1 MDIKFNIKGLSII
14 RGQIKADDVDVGFSC
29 TEGETANCNECSLE
43 LLENPAV
50 QGLLKK
56 FTDEVS
62 FKPQCNDINQARP
75 NRNREDQGNR
85 NAQPHDR
92 HEQQAQRAQEMRRQ
106 QDEAVMKMLQQIANQ
121 LDRLARH

>member
-1 MDIKFNIKGLSII
+1 MKFNFNMAIKGLPTADI
-14 RGQIKADDVDVGFSC
+14 RCEF
-29 TEGETANCNECSLE
+29 ECSPDE
-43 LLENPAV
+43 LSMLISDPV
-50 QGLLKK
+50 YQGIGQKLIN
-56 FTDEVS
+56 EVS

-75 NRNREDQGNR
+75 NRNREAQGNR
-85 NAQPHDR
+85 NAQTHDR